1 MESSSMPICSMSSG
15 VRWAIGLVDFFCMTV
30 MAILVW
36 LEFESVVDVAGPG
49 RRRDARLDGDAT
61 TSRLGRGGGGDLAV
75 AQIPDGA
82 LTQREDAAEADAH
95 PASGGHQHAGLLS
108 GVQDGGGAIRGDR
121 GAGLGEVHG
130 AAFADDQVGA
140 PELLGQQIQAALVV
154 VPLKRVEQ
162 AGRAAG
168 KGGPLVEVRDQPG

>member
-49 RRRDARLDGDAT
+49 RSRDAGLDGGAAAI
-61 TSRLGRGGGGDLAV
+61 RLGRGDGGDRAV

-82 LTQREDAAEADAH
+82 LTQREDTAEADAH
-95 PASGGHQHAGLLS
+95 PASGGHQHAGRLG
-108 GVQDGGGAIRGDR
+108 GVQDGRAAVRGDR
-121 GAGLGEVHG
+121 G
-130 AAFADDQVGA
+130 
-140 PELLGQQIQAALVV
+140 
-154 VPLKRVEQ
+154 
-162 AGRAAG
+162 
-168 KGGPLVEVRDQPG
+168 